1 MNKVRQTHIG
11 MKNHNIETYLEMSLE
26 DYLSGKNTPND
37 EYEITNYIGKKE
49 TDDWWKFVQSARVRT
64 LQKMSMA

>member
-49 TDDWWKFVQSARVRT
+49 TDD
-64 LQKMSMA
+64 

>member
-1 MNKVRQTHIG
+1 MNKIKQTHIG

-26 DYLSGKNTPND
+26 DYLSGKKRSND

-49 TDDWWKFVQSARVRT
+49 IDD
-64 LQKMSMA
+64 

>member
-1 MNKVRQTHIG
+1 MNKIKQIHIG

-26 DYLSGKNTPND
+26 DYLSGKKRSND

-49 TDDWWKFVQSARVRT
+49 IDEA
-64 LQKMSMA
+64 

>member
-1 MNKVRQTHIG
+1 MNKIKQIHIG

-26 DYLSGKNTPND
+26 DYLSGKKRSND

-49 TDDWWKFVQSARVRT
+49 IDDA
-64 LQKMSMA
+64 

>member
-1 MNKVRQTHIG
+1 MNKIKQTHIG

-26 DYLSGKNTPND
+26 DYLSGKKRSND

-49 TDDWWKFVQSARVRT
+49 IDDA
-64 LQKMSMA
+64 

>member
-26 DYLSGKNTPND
+26 DYLSGKKTSND
-37 EYEITNYIGKKE
+37 DYFEDMEI
-49 TDDWWKFVQSARVRT
+49 FVAFRFCSLVSYNEQPRSF
-64 LQKMSMA
+64 